1 MGLGNCVNKRG
12 KNTKN
17 SRLSWGDKDTKN
29 SSYGAA
35 AGEKFSGCLGGLV
48 AQLRCPDDVVGRVC
62 SYIQDESNN
71 DNDNIDQEQREL
83 YWVCF
88 EWSSGVFCTH
98 VLGLQDVN
106 GERERALLYTPWAK
120 HKNWW
125 SKSNNNNVTTQQ
137 VCEK

>member
-1 MGLGNCVNKRG
+1 MNKENY
-12 KNTKN
+12 K
-17 SRLSWGDKDTKN
+17 LILDW
-29 SSYGAA
+29 
-35 AGEKFSGCLGGLV
+35 F
-48 AQLRCPDDVVGRVC
+48 
-62 SYIQDESNN
+62 
-71 DNDNIDQEQREL
+71 
-83 YWVCF
+83 CF